1 MTALTRWDPFRELS
15 TLHRQ
20 VDELFRRS
28 FAEMPGLGSL
38 FGESADHPQVESYVK
53 DDEWVV
59 KASLPGVDPK
69 AVEVSLAGDR
79 LTLRG
84 ERKDDKEVRDEDYLV
99 REIRYGSFE
108 RTLRV
113 PEGVETEQI
122 RASMEDGMLTITA
135 PIKAESRARKI
146 PVEAAGSAKEAK
158 AA

>member
-28 FAEMPGLGSL
+28 FGEMPGFGRL
-38 FGESADHPQVESYVK
+38 FGEGEDHPQVESYVK
-53 DDEWVV
+53 DNAWVV
-59 KASLPGVDPK
+59 KASLPGVDPS
-69 AVEVSLAGDR
+69 AVDVSLVEDR

-84 ERKDDKEVRDEDYLV
+84 ERKDDKKVRDEDYLV

-113 PEGVETEQI
+113 PEGVDTDQI
-122 RASMEDGMLTITA
+122 RATMEDGMLTVSA
-135 PIKAESRARKI
+135 PLKAESRARKI
-146 PVEAAGSAKEAK
+146 PVESAAASKEAK